1 MCVIRVG
8 WRRPEASKMELFQ
21 TIVEKWKQSRILTK
35 STISDVTVV
44 LDPVWAV

>member
-1 MCVIRVG
+1 MCVIRVRC
-8 WRRPEASKMELFQ
+8 RRPAASKMELFE
-21 TIVEKWKQSRILTK
+21 TIVAKWKQSRVLTK